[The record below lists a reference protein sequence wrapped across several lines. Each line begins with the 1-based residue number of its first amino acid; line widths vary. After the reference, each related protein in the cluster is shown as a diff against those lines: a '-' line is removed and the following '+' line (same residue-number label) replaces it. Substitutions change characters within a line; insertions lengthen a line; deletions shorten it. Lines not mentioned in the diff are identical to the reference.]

1 MSQRRPNPN
10 WWHFPDDN
18 PKYRRRFVI
27 ALRIAG
33 WPFNEFR
40 PDCRAARTL
49 LLENLLILA
58 EAKNREEALDLLL
71 ADERNRRLATA
82 LEGVKSGP
90 GKRGRPV
97 IRLNRALA
105 LMLAIAYQ
113 TLADS
118 DLNSRPARKGLEA
131 GAKAVFQILRI
142 DMIDEERR
150 RLNYAG
156 RWKSAVESAAKTLK
170 S

>member
-1 MSQRRPNPN
+1 MSQRRRNPN
-10 WWHFPDDN
+10 WWNFPANN

-40 PDCRAARTL
+40 PDCRAALTL
-49 LLENLLILA
+49 LLENLLALA
-58 EAKNREEALDLLL
+58 ESKDREKALALQL
-71 ADERNRRLATA
+71 ADERNRLLAVA
-82 LEGVKSGP
+82 LEDVRSGP

-97 IRLNRALA
+97 NRLNRALA
-105 LMLAIAYQ
+105 LMLTIAYR

-142 DMIDEERR
+142 DMIDEQRR
-150 RLNYAG
+150 ELNYAG
-156 RWKSAVESAAKTLK
+156 RWKSAVESAVKILK